1 MAGLTHFDDN
11 GKANMIDVH
20 EKQETVRKARAK
32 GSIYVTRE
40 IFDAVKGGTAEKGDV
55 LGIARVA
62 GIMATKKSP
71 ELIPLCHPIAL
82 TKSGVEFTLYED
94 ELRIEAECTA
104 SCVGRTGI
112 EMEVL
117 TGVTVALLTIY
128 DMCKGLSQKMRIS
141 DVRLVEK
148 EGGKSGHYIAEE

>member
-1 MAGLTHFDDN
+1 MSGLNHFDKA

-32 GSIYVTRE
+32 GSIYVTQE
-40 IFDAVKGGTAEKGDV
+40 IFDAISEGTAEKGDV

-82 TKSGVEFTLYED
+82 AKSSVDFILYPG
-94 ELRIEAECTA
+94 ELRIEAECKA

-128 DMCKGLSQKMRIS
+128 DMCKGMSQKMRIT
-141 DVRLVEK
+141 DVRLIEK
-148 EGGKSGHYIAEE
+148 EGGKSGHYLAE